1 MIFLTLLGSANQND
15 RSFVSDGEV
24 VIALSNW
31 PAVIPYLD
39 LLSIIGQSR
48 WVETTAE
55 LDTLLPRR
63 GAVLTRV
70 AHWFK
75 TMF

>member
-1 MIFLTLLGSANQND
+1 MLTEAEFVLVAREVKA
-15 RSFVSDGEV
+15 RS
-24 VIALSNW
+24 
-31 PAVIPYLD
+31 
-39 LLSIIGQSR
+39 
-48 WVETTAE
+48 
-55 LDTLLPRR
+55 